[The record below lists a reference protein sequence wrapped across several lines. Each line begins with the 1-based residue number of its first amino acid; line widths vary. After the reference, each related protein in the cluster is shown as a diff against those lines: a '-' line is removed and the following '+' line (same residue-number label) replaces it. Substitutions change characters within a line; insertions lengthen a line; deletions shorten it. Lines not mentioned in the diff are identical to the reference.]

1 MDYGKINA
9 RDIPA
14 PYDVLVGILT
24 IEEIIRLAENIK
36 GLQIYFRNGEYEH
49 TKAFDIMSCTLGRH
63 KAIMV
68 CRMYSGDSVYFPSI
82 NHIYRE
88 QMQRQIKSEFDG
100 YNVTELAIRYS
111 LSEKHVRNIVGGT
124 KSRNRPIE
132 GQISIFD
139 YE

>member
-1 MDYGKINA
+1 MNYSNINA
-9 RDIPA
+9 NDIPA
-14 PYDVLVGILT
+14 PYDVLVGVLT
-24 IEEIIRLAENIK
+24 IDEIIRLAENVK

-68 CRMYSGDSVYFPSI
+68 CRMFSGDSIYFPSI

-88 QMQRQIKSEFDG
+88 QMQRQIKHEFDG
-100 YNVTELAIRYS
+100 YNITKLALKFN
-111 LSEKHVRNIVGGT
+111 LSEKHIRNIVGT
-124 KSRNRPIE
+124 AKSKNQPME
-132 GQISIFD
+132 GQLSIFD